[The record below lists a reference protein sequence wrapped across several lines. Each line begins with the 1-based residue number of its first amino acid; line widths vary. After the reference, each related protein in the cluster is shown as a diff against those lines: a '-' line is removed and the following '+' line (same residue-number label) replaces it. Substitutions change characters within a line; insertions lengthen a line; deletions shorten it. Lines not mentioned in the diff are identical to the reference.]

1 MNKMHIYRQNAEKH
15 QKHEKIFNKA
25 LHFENMVL

>member
-1 MNKMHIYRQNAEKH
+1 MHIYRQNAEKRR
-15 QKHEKIFNKA
+15 KHEKIFNKA